1 MINKID
7 LETACDVIYRFA
19 DANQMDPL
27 TGIETMVEYYNQLAP
42 HEQQALAIFMAETRR
57 NNKVD

>member
-1 MINKID
+1 MIKEID

-27 TGIETMVEYYNQLAP
+27 TGIEAMVNYYNKLAP
-42 HEQQALAIFMAETRR
+42 HEKRALAIFMDETKR
-57 NNKVD
+57 K

>member
-1 MINKID
+1 MITQID

-27 TGIETMVEYYNQLAP
+27 KGIETMVSYYDQLAP
-42 HEQQALAIFMAETRR
+42 HEQRALTVFMAETKRST
-57 NNKVD
+57 KVD